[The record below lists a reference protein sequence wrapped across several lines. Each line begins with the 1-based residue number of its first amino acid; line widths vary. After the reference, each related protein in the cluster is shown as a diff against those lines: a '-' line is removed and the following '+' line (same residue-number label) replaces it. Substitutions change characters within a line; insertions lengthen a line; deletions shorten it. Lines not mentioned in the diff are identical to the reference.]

1 MTTAPIRPD
10 AGPQH
15 ADHFTALDAA
25 PPPRTQRIGLDA
37 LAGLSIAGLLIPE
50 AVAYAG
56 LANLPPQAGLIAL
69 LSGLVVYALTG
80 SSRFAIVSSTSSSGA
95 VLAAT

>member
-1 MTTAPIRPD
+1 MTTVPSRPD

-15 ADHFTALDAA
+15 ADHFAAVGAAA
-25 PPPRTQRIGLDA
+25 PPPAQRIGLDA

-80 SSRFAIVSSTSSSGA
+80 SSRFAIVSSTSSS
-95 VLAAT
+95 AASAS

>member
-15 ADHFTALDAA
+15 PDHFAALDT
-25 PPPRTQRIGLDA
+25 PPAPRTQRIGLDA
-37 LAGLSIAGLLIPE
+37 QAGNRQAGLLIPE

-56 LANLPPQAGLIAL
+56 LANLPPQAGLI
-69 LSGLVVYALTG
+69 
-80 SSRFAIVSSTSSSGA
+80 
-95 VLAAT
+95 

>member
-1 MTTAPIRPD
+1 MTTTPIRPD

-15 ADHFTALDAA
+15 ADHFAVLDTTS
-25 PPPRTQRIGLDA
+25 PPPKRRIGPDA

-80 SSRFAIVSSTSSSGA
+80 SSRFA
-95 VLAAT
+95 

>member
-1 MTTAPIRPD
+1 MTTVPPHPD

-15 ADHFTALDAA
+15 PGHFAALDAA
-25 PPPRTQRIGLDA
+25 TPSATQRIGLDA

-80 SSRFAIVSSTSSSGA
+80 SSRFAIVSSTSSSFSPD
-95 VLAAT
+95 TN